1 MNMIFLDHAGNA
13 QTSPEVININNNLC
27 KNINKYNNPHTT
39 INNTQ
44 DEINKT
50 KDIIIDLCGYNN
62 SSHACIFT
70 SGSTNACKL
79 LSETL
84 NKNYTFNYLF
94 DNHNSVLGI
103 AAQFD
108 NKRYVE
114 TINESVLLSPGIF
127 AYPAESNFNGKIY
140 PLFLKKHNECYTILD
155 ASKYL
160 STNSFKNL
168 KNCNADFIFFT
179 FYKITGLP
187 QGLGVLLVKRSAI
200 NILNKTYFGGGTLEH
215 IIPSTLIYKPR
226 VFDYFYEDGSLPYL
240 NILIAQKAI
249 MYISPLIS
257 KNHDKI
263 IDLTNYT
270 INTLKDLGYA
280 VYSDTNNGS
289 IITFNHNT
297 IGHKTIE
304 TICKSNNI
312 IIRTGCFCNPGAC
325 VKALNLNEDDLNHF
339 VNNGRTCYNDLDII
353 DGKHTGACRISVG
366 LFTTKK
372 EVDILL
378 NILRNFSTLE
388 MIKGTKTLIKKEQI
402 SIETNNTIKLVD
414 IYIYPIQSLNGI
426 KINKSEIDN
435 NGLLYDKMYVI
446 KNKYNKLMT
455 VKNYPQISK
464 LKLMNNNGSFIII
477 NKKNNEQINVNSEKI
492 NYWLSETLN
501 VECKLEKEQKTIS
514 FSNTSQYVIINQQ
527 SMYDL
532 NYRILLNYW
541 YFKPIAY
548 IISLFYWVINYD
560 RFRPSLVIDAPPY
573 LEDNIDNF
581 TINNII
587 FNKDMLCTRY
597 SLTKINNN
605 NDNTF
610 LEEPIN
616 TLIKYRNNNGKVNFG
631 VLYSAKYN
639 KENNFLYNNSILS
652 KVNHC

>member
-1 MNMIFLDHAGNA
+1 MN
-13 QTSPEVININNNLC
+13 V
-27 KNINKYNNPHTT
+27 
-39 INNTQ
+39 
-44 DEINKT
+44 
-50 KDIIIDLCGYNN
+50 
-62 SSHACIFT
+62 
-70 SGSTNACKL
+70 
-79 LSETL
+79 
-84 NKNYTFNYLF
+84 
-94 DNHNSVLGI
+94 
-103 AAQFD
+103 
-108 NKRYVE
+108 
-114 TINESVLLSPGIF
+114 
-127 AYPAESNFNGKIY
+127 
-140 PLFLKKHNECYTILD
+140 
-155 ASKYL
+155 
-160 STNSFKNL
+160 
-168 KNCNADFIFFT
+168 
-179 FYKITGLP
+179 
-187 QGLGVLLVKRSAI
+187 
-200 NILNKTYFGGGTLEH
+200 
-215 IIPSTLIYKPR
+215 
-226 VFDYFYEDGSLPYL
+226 
-240 NILIAQKAI
+240 
-249 MYISPLIS
+249 
-257 KNHDKI
+257 
-263 IDLTNYT
+263 
-270 INTLKDLGYA
+270 
-280 VYSDTNNGS
+280 
-289 IITFNHNT
+289 
-297 IGHKTIE
+297 
-304 TICKSNNI
+304 
-312 IIRTGCFCNPGAC
+312 
-325 VKALNLNEDDLNHF
+325 
-339 VNNGRTCYNDLDII
+339 
-353 DGKHTGACRISVG
+353 
-366 LFTTKK
+366 
-372 EVDILL
+372 
-378 NILRNFSTLE
+378 
-388 MIKGTKTLIKKEQI
+388 IKK
-402 SIETNNTIKLVD
+402 KKK
-414 IYIYPIQSLNGI
+414 
-426 KINKSEIDN
+426 KI
-435 NGLLYDKMYVI
+435 
-446 KNKYNKLMT
+446 MT